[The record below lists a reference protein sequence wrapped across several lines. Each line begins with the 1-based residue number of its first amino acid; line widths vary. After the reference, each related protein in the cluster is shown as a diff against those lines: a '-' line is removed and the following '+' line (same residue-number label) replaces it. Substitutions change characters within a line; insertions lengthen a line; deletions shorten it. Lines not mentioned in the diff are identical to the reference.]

1 MINFND
7 KGEDIMSTIRY
18 SSEVIFK
25 KFEQLEVQ
33 IDPEQKSVWLYLN
46 SQPRS
51 CFSVTLLEELK
62 KFQSILKHNDGKLS
76 YEGQLVDIEFSI
88 FTSRHPVF
96 SFGGDLELFIKCI
109 EDNNREALIDY
120 AKLCID
126 GLYANY
132 IGRDVGL
139 TTISL
144 IHGNALGGGFE
155 CALSGHVLI
164 AERSAE
170 MGFPE
175 VLFNLFPGMGAF
187 NLLTK
192 RVSPAMAEKMMT
204 CGRLYSVDELYS
216 MGIVDQVVEDGEG
229 KAAVDSFIRTNKKRR
244 STMSALKKVHQLVYP
259 VDYDQLIEIADIW
272 VDSAFDISEKDLRT
286 MSRLVKGQRKF
297 AETEAVMP
305 LSRLNDR

>member
-1 MINFND
+1 M
-7 KGEDIMSTIRY
+7 KSVRH
-18 SSEVIFK
+18 SSEVLFK
-25 KFEQLEVQ
+25 KFEHLEVQ
-33 IDPEQKSVWLYLN
+33 IKPEQKAVWLYFN

-51 CFSVTLLEELK
+51 CFTVKMLQELE
-62 KFQSILKHNDGKLS
+62 KFQSILKHNQGKLFFDGNS
-76 YEGQLVDIEFSI
+76 VEIEFSI

-96 SFGGDLELFIKCI
+96 SFGGDLELFIQCI
-109 EDNNREALIDY
+109 ENKDRESLRNY
-120 AKLCID
+120 AKLCIN

-132 IGRDVGL
+132 IGRDLGL

-192 RVSPAMAEKMMT
+192 RVCPALAEKMMIS
-204 CGRLYSVDELYS
+204 GRLYSAEELFN
-216 MGIVDQVVEDGEG
+216 MGIVDYLVEDGEG
-229 KAAVDSFIRTNKKRR
+229 KEAVDSYIHANYKRR
-244 STMSALKKVHQLVYP
+244 ATMSALKKVHQLVYP
-259 VDYDQLIEIADIW
+259 VNYQQLLDIADIW
-272 VDSAFDISEKDLRT
+272 VESAFQIHEKDLRT
-286 MSRLVKGQRKF
+286 MSRLVRGQHKVAGQERNI
-297 AETEAVMP
+297 P
-305 LSRLNDR
+305 LRRLNAR